1 MNGKKTP
8 MQCCGVD
15 KFGDLPALFVQ
26 GLDNGA
32 ADCDIVE
39 LLIDYGMNTLSMR
52 NWQKGSM
59 LRQ

>member
-1 MNGKKTP
+1 
-8 MQCCGVD
+8 MQCSGVD
-15 KFGDLPALFVQ
+15 KFGDQAGLVVQ

-32 ADCDIVE
+32 ADCDVVE
-39 LLIDYGMNTLSMR
+39 LQLDYGMNTLSMR